1 MPDFCYMVNFKHY
14 FEATGERARILL
26 DGFSKIQNRKK
37 SSLLVA
43 LSPLDLNLSS
53 AAGNIS
59 FLAQHVDPVGYGAYT
74 GKISMDSLMERG
86 IHGSL
91 LNHSENRIPPEQIIS
106 TVKHADGLG
115 FNITL
120 CLENIGEIEKYA
132 GIRPRYIAYEPK
144 ELIGGNISVSTAR
157 PDVIEN
163 AARLCSKFD
172 VDLLV
177 GAGIK
182 NSGDVEKSFELGA
195 KGVLVASGV
204 VKAQDPLG
212 ALNSLMSIQ

>member
-1 MPDFCYMVNFKHY
+1 MINFKHY
-14 FEATGERARILL
+14 FEATGNRARILL
-26 DGFSKIQNRKK
+26 DGFSKIQKK
-37 SSLLVA
+37 GKLSLQVA
-43 LSPLDLNLSS
+43 LSQLDLNLSS
-53 AAGNIS
+53 TVGNIT

-74 GKISMDSLMERG
+74 GKISMDALIERG

-91 LNHSENRIPPEQIIS
+91 LNHSENRILPEQIIA
-106 TVKHADGLG
+106 TVKRADDLG

-120 CLENIGEIEKYA
+120 CLENINEIEKYV

-144 ELIGGNISVSTAR
+144 ELIGGNISVSTAK
-157 PDVIEN
+157 PDVVEN
-163 AARLCSKFD
+163 AARLCSEFD

-182 NSGDVEKSFELGA
+182 NSGDVKKSLELGA

-204 VKAQDPLG
+204 VKAEDPLG

>member
-1 MPDFCYMVNFKHY
+1 MPDFCYMINFKHY
-14 FEATGERARILL
+14 FEATGNRARILL
-26 DGFSKIQNRKK
+26 DGFSKIQKK
-37 SSLLVA
+37 GKLSLQVA

-53 AAGNIS
+53 TVGNIT

-74 GKISMDSLMERG
+74 GKISMDALIERG

-91 LNHSENRIPPEQIIS
+91 LNHSENRILPEQIIA
-106 TVKHADGLG
+106 TVKRADDLG

-120 CLENIGEIEKYA
+120 CLENINEIEKYV

-144 ELIGGNISVSTAR
+144 ELIGGNISVSTAK
-157 PDVIEN
+157 PDVVEN
-163 AARLCSKFD
+163 AARLCSEFD

-182 NSGDVEKSFELGA
+182 NSGDVKKSLELGA

-204 VKAQDPLG
+204 VKAEDPLG

>member
-1 MPDFCYMVNFKHY
+1 MPDFCYMINFKHY
-14 FEATGERARILL
+14 FEATGNRARILL
-26 DGFSKIQNRKK
+26 DGFSKIQKK
-37 SSLLVA
+37 GKLSLQVA
-43 LSPLDLNLSS
+43 LSQLDLNLSS
-53 AAGNIS
+53 TVGNIT

-74 GKISMDSLMERG
+74 GKISMDALIERG

-91 LNHSENRIPPEQIIS
+91 LNHSENRILPEQIIA
-106 TVKHADGLG
+106 TVKRADDLG

-120 CLENIGEIEKYA
+120 CLENINEIEKYV

-144 ELIGGNISVSTAR
+144 ELIGGNISVSTAK
-157 PDVIEN
+157 PDVVEN
-163 AARLCSKFD
+163 AARLCSEFD

-182 NSGDVEKSFELGA
+182 NSGDVKKSLELGA

-204 VKAQDPLG
+204 VKAEDPLG